1 MKIIEVEGD
10 IEVIKSFQINSI
22 NYFYLLKGNRGGGY
36 RGYNNNNNGNGY
48 QKSTQYQQV
57 HSAPPS

>member
-1 MKIIEVEGD
+1 VD

-22 NYFYLLKGNRGGGY
+22 HYFYLLKGNRGGGY
-36 RGYNNNNNGNGY
+36 RGYNNNNGNGY
-48 QKSTQYQQV
+48 QKSTQHQQV